1 MICFVIGSF
10 GESEVGR
17 SEFEGMC
24 RTIGRDIFSAGH
36 SLAICSLF
44 GDSADYW
51 ILDGYINHE
60 GDVWRE
66 SQRVFL
72 HYINSDEMVKQI
84 EVIEKQFQNKKAFV
98 RIPHSPLSENTD
110 IQLSWLYCQL
120 EALEQSHCVIAV
132 GGNKNGSS
140 SLLLACADQKRKL
153 VIPFAEFRGAAEE
166 YLIKHQHELKECL
179 NISSLEQFWNSKL
192 LCKSMHGY
200 LSNYIL
206 SKGSREKT
214 INNIRDIRI
223 FLSYSRER
231 PEEADFVEN
240 IFYRKKISIF
250 RDDTSFGA
258 GVELSTNIK
267 EQLYSADVCIILWCA
282 EYACS
287 PWCNDEMELAL
298 DRMANNRIELWI
310 ICLDDTRIVPKRARN
325 LLTYRVHL
333 REEIEGYISRLLE
346 HR

>member
-10 GESEVGR
+10 GENEVGR
-17 SEFEGMC
+17 SEFECMC
-24 RTIGRDIFSAGH
+24 RTIGRDIFSVGH

-44 GDSADYW
+44 DDSADYW

-60 GDVWRE
+60 EQEWHE
-66 SQRVFL
+66 PHRVFF
-72 HYINSDEMVKQI
+72 HYMNVNGIDEQIKAVKDRLANPK
-84 EVIEKQFQNKKAFV
+84 VFV
-98 RIPHSPLSENTD
+98 QIPHSPLSENVD

-153 VIPFAEFRGAAEE
+153 VIPFPEFRGAAEE
-166 YLIKHQHELKECL
+166 YLIKHQYELKERL

-192 LCKSMHGY
+192 LCKSMHDY
-200 LSNYIL
+200 LSDYIL
-206 SKGSREKT
+206 SKDSREKT
-214 INNIRDIRI
+214 IKNIRDIRI

-231 PEEADFVEN
+231 PEEADFIEN

-258 GVELSTNIK
+258 GVELSANIK
-267 EQLYSADVCIILWCA
+267 EQLYNADVCIILWCA

-287 PWCNDEMELAL
+287 PWCNDEMEFAL
-298 DRMANNRIELWI
+298 DRKENKHMSLWI
-310 ICLDDTRIVPKRARN
+310 ICLDDTRIVPKRARS
-325 LLTYRVHL
+325 LLTYRVHS
-333 REEIEGYISRLLE
+333 RAEIEGYISKLLE
-346 HR
+346 HA